1 MSDISVFLKDKKKA
15 TPNVKV
21 AVCAD
26 FKDENGNAIEWEI
39 RKLTTREMSDARTLC
54 TSMKNVKTKGKM
66 QNEFVLDSE
75 RLLRVLT
82 SKAVVYP
89 DLTDK
94 TLADSYMSDYPL
106 DERIPENLVMLMLSD
121 KDDFETLAVAV
132 TELNHLTDSEENDEA
147 VITAKN

>member
-21 AVCAD
+21 AVCDD

-39 RKLTTREMSDARTLC
+39 KKLTTREISDARTLC
-54 TSMKNVKTKGKM
+54 TQIKNVKGKGPG
-66 QNEFVLDSE
+66 EFVVDSE

-82 SKAVVYP
+82 AKSVVYP

-94 TLADSYMSDYPL
+94 TIADSYMSEYPM
-106 DERIPENLVMLMLSD
+106 DERTPENLVMLMLSD
-121 KDDFETLAVAV
+121 KDDFEKLAFAVTKLNNLVDKIDDENEAVTLA
-132 TELNHLTDSEENDEA
+132 
-147 VITAKN
+147 KN